1 LICASPQALHPLG
14 QPSVARPTGFP
25 ALRFPPWPVKC
36 EAYFTGP
43 RQFRMKPRAD
53 LQQRS
58 NASVDS
64 LTPVRLIRR
73 SPDLLLLRSCHA
85 AVFLDLPKGLDS
97 PFGLPCG
104 SLPSGCP
111 AARVTGVSIYLA
123 HSRKLDNFIEL
134 PRDLVCSHPGSQ
146 SPAGLP
152 TAPFLRAASPS
163 RKTLPAGGRRSG
175 SFFVSPS
182 TEPLME
188 RRSRGTRAEG
198 RGLRQSKWSRGLRRQ
213 LSRVQRPEASG

>member
-1 LICASPQALHPLG
+1 MRRDGEREPHIH
-14 QPSVARPTGFP
+14 
-25 ALRFPPWPVKC
+25 
-36 EAYFTGP
+36 
-43 RQFRMKPRAD
+43 PRAI
-53 LQQRS
+53 L
-58 NASVDS
+58 VDS
-64 LTPVRLIRR
+64 LVPVRLIRR

-152 TAPFLRAASPS
+152 TAPYLAAAQRLGSALRIPRIAPF
-163 RKTLPAGGRRSG
+163 RKI
-175 SFFVSPS
+175 F
-182 TEPLME
+182 
-188 RRSRGTRAEG
+188 
-198 RGLRQSKWSRGLRRQ
+198 
-213 LSRVQRPEASG
+213 

>member
-1 LICASPQALHPLG
+1 MHTIPPELNPQNRAVQEDILICAFPSALHPLG

-53 LQQRS
+53 LQQRN

-64 LTPVRLIRR
+64 LTPVCLIRR

-97 PFGLPCG
+97 PCGLP
-104 SLPSGCP
+104 S
-111 AARVTGVSIYLA
+111 AVS
-123 HSRKLDNFIEL
+123 
-134 PRDLVCSHPGSQ
+134 
-146 SPAGLP
+146 
-152 TAPFLRAASPS
+152 RAASQAAWV
-163 RKTLPAGGRRSG
+163 TLIC
-175 SFFVSPS
+175 
-182 TEPLME
+182 
-188 RRSRGTRAEG
+188 
-198 RGLRQSKWSRGLRRQ
+198 
-213 LSRVQRPEASG
+213 PEL